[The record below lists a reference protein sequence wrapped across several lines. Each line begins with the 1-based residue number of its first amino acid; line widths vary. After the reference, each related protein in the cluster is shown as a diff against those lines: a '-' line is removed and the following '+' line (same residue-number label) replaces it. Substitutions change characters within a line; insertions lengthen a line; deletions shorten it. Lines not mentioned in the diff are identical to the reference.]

1 MRATFATV
9 LVLAAAPLAAQDG
22 AFVVRLGDDTLLVE
36 QYRLSGN
43 TLAGDQVFRAARVT
57 TVRHFTATLDRRG
70 GVVRYELA
78 GRPAATPDARPQTL
92 RVSFDADTAVIEL
105 VIGDSS
111 RSQRLVIPGGAI
123 PFVNQSYAL
132 LELVTRQARRMGRAP
147 YVAQLLPLASLAPV
161 AATVTGGACD
171 SATIRWRSSSTRAP
185 PTGSRA
191 SRWCAARAPCT
202 ASTRRALAPEAPS
215 SGSS

>member
-9 LVLAAAPLAAQDG
+9 VVLAAAPLGAQDG

-43 TLAGDQVFRAARVT
+43 PLAGDQVSRAARVP

-105 VIGDSS
+105 
-111 RSQRLVIPGGAI
+111 RSEEHTSELQSQSNLVCRL
-123 PFVNQSYAL
+123 L
-132 LELVTRQARRMGRAP
+132 LEKKKKQT
-147 YVAQLLPLASLAPV
+147 
-161 AATVTGGACD
+161 TN
-171 SATIRWRSSSTRAP
+171 
-185 PTGSRA
+185 PTHRCS
-191 SRWCAARAPCT
+191 
-202 ASTRRALAPEAPS
+202 
-215 SGSS
+215 

>member
-1 MRATFATV
+1 MRATVATV

-22 AFVVRLGDDTLLVE
+22 AFGVRLGADTLLVE

-43 TLAGDQVFRAARVT
+43 TLTGDQVFRAARVT
-57 TVRHFTATLDRRG
+57 PVRHFTATLDRRG

-161 AATVTGGACD
+161 AATVTGGA
-171 SATIRWRSSSTRAP
+171 RAP
-185 PTGSRA
+185 PPGAIGAHPPPRLPAAAAGQHPPRDATGRP
-191 SRWCAARAPCT
+191 RP
-202 ASTRRALAPEAPS
+202 LD
-215 SGSS
+215 

>member
-57 TVRHFTATLDRRG
+57 TIRHFTATLDRRG

-105 VIGDSS
+105 V
-111 RSQRLVIPGGAI
+111 
-123 PFVNQSYAL
+123 
-132 LELVTRQARRMGRAP
+132 TRQARRMGRAP

-161 AATVTGGACD
+161 AATVTGGAGD
-171 SATIRWRSSSTRAP
+171 SLAVAIGADPPLRVRVDAAGNILAVSGRGRSGPFTAERV
-185 PTGSRA
+185 
-191 SRWCAARAPCT
+191 AALDIT
-202 ASTRRALAPEAPS
+202 AVARHFADRPLTEKQP
-215 SGSS
+215 

>member
-70 GVVRYELA
+70 SVVRYELA

-92 RVSFDADTAVIEL
+92 RVSFDADHQLDRSEEHTSEL
-105 VIGDSS
+105 
-111 RSQRLVIPGGAI
+111 
-123 PFVNQSYAL
+123 QSL
-132 LELVTRQARRMGRAP
+132 
-147 YVAQLLPLASLAPV
+147 
-161 AATVTGGACD
+161 
-171 SATIRWRSSSTRAP
+171 
-185 PTGSRA
+185 
-191 SRWCAARAPCT
+191 
-202 ASTRRALAPEAPS
+202 
-215 SGSS
+215 